1 MMIGYFRRNPALL
14 GVLSL
19 IALLTVIG
27 CLFSEDFR
35 SVQNFQ
41 NVFEQSAPLAFTALG
56 QTVVII
62 TRGID
67 LSIDAQIAL
76 LSSLASGMIDS
87 DPQRVAPVVLG
98 VLMLG
103 AIIGLITGCL
113 IAALRIHALIVTL
126 GMAAILQGLALL
138 YTLTPVGGIPD
149 GYDFFGYGR
158 VLGVPVGMAV
168 AVVLFAIVGF
178 VLAYTRLGRQI
189 YAFGGDPR
197 AATMAGLPTTRV
209 ILFTYCLMGFLTA
222 VTAVF
227 LLSRL
232 GVGNPV
238 ADGGFNLGSITA
250 VVIGG
255 TMLTGGRGSVVG
267 TLLGVFMV
275 QLLNNLLNFL
285 DVSTFYQWMIQGAIV
300 IVAVS
305 LYVERR
311 RMRA

>member
-1 MMIGYFRRNPALL
+1 MLPA
-14 GVLSL
+14 S
-19 IALLTVIG
+19 
-27 CLFSEDFR
+27 
-35 SVQNFQ
+35 
-41 NVFEQSAPLAFTALG
+41 
-56 QTVVII
+56 
-62 TRGID
+62 
-67 LSIDAQIAL
+67 
-76 LSSLASGMIDS
+76 IDS

-98 VLMLG
+98 VLVLG

-113 IAALRIHALIVTL
+113 IVALRIHALIVTL

-158 VLGVPVGMAV
+158 VLGVPVGMAL

-227 LLSRL
+227 LVSRL

-255 TMLTGGRGSVVG
+255 TMLTGGRGSVLG

-285 DVSTFYQWMIQGAIV
+285 DVSTFYQWMI
-300 IVAVS
+300 
-305 LYVERR
+305 
-311 RMRA
+311 

>member
-1 MMIGYFRRNPALL
+1 MIGYFRRNPALL
-14 GVLSL
+14 GVLGL
-19 IALLTVIG
+19 IVLLTVIG
-27 CLFSEDFR
+27 CVFSPDFR

-76 LSSLASGMIDS
+76 LSSLASGIVDS
-87 DPQRVAPVVLG
+87 DPQRALPVVLG
-98 VLMLG
+98 ILALG
-103 AIIGLITGCL
+103 AIIGLITGGL
-113 IAALRIHALIVTL
+113 IIALRIHALIVTL

-138 YTLTPVGGIPD
+138 YTLSPVGGIPD

-158 VLGVPVGMAV
+158 VLGVPVGMALAV
-168 AVVLFAIVGF
+168 ALFAVVGF
-178 VLAYTRLGRQI
+178 VLTYTRLGRQI
-189 YAFGGDPR
+189 YAFGGDPH
-197 AATMAGLPTTRV
+197 AATMVGLPTTRV
-209 ILFTYCLMGFLTA
+209 ILFTYGLMGFLTA
-222 VTAVF
+222 VTSVF
-227 LLSRL
+227 LVSRL

-255 TMLTGGRGSVVG
+255 TMLTGGRGSVLG
-267 TLLGVFMV
+267 TLFGVLMV

-285 DVSTFYQWMIQGAIV
+285 DVSTFYQWMIQGTIV

-311 RMRA
+311 RTRA